1 MRRTLAAL
9 GALPLAA
16 LGLFYCN
23 SDNNTG
29 GSVDLAVASPD
40 LSAEPDL
47 AEAVDLA
54 TPVDFATTVAP
65 TEFTVLRIGGGGA
78 ALTNDATAG
87 FLERR
92 QIANGTIVGTPLAL
106 PTAVNGA
113 NRQLTFS
120 GSASVEG
127 QLSRSSNGK
136 YLVVAGYAANPGTVN
151 VSTSVSMTIN
161 RVIGRIDAAGAI
173 NTATAFNAFSGSA
186 VRGAASTDGTMLWVS
201 SDLGIGYTTLGSTA
215 APTILNTSN
224 VRALQIFGQ
233 NNVAQLFAS
242 GGASGTYGVNIVGTG
257 TPNAAGTAVT
267 PLTGFT
273 QANSPSSYDFV
284 AFDRD
289 ANGSI
294 DQLYVADDRTVT
306 GGGVQRWKLGGATW
320 ALEGT
325 ISTGLTAGARAVAG
339 YVANNTVTLL
349 VTTSEVGN
357 TAPRVLRI
365 TDAGGATTAAT
376 SQLLATAATNT
387 TYRGIALAPTP

>member
-16 LGLFYCN
+16 LALVYCN

-29 GSVDLAVASPD
+29 GNADLAV
-40 LSAEPDL
+40 AEPDL
-47 AEAVDLA
+47 AEQDLATAVDLGTA
-54 TPVDFATTVAP
+54 ADLLPAPV
-65 TEFTVLRIGGGGA
+65 TEFTVLRIGSGAA

-92 QIANGTIVGTPLAL
+92 QVANGTIVGAPLAL

-120 GSASVEG
+120 GAASVEG

-151 VSTSVSMTIN
+151 VSTSTSAATN
-161 RVIGRIDAAGAI
+161 RVIGRIDAAGTV
-173 NTATAFNAFSGSA
+173 NTTTAFNAFSGSG
-186 VRGAASTDGTMLWVS
+186 VRGAASTDGTMLWVAT
-201 SDLGIGYTTLGSTA
+201 DTGIGYTTLGSTA
-215 APTILNTSN
+215 APTILNTGN

-233 NNVAQLFAS
+233 NNVQQLFVS
-242 GGASGTYGVNIVGTG
+242 GGASGTYGVNTVGTG

-267 PLTGFT
+267 TLTGFT

-306 GGGVQRWKLGGATW
+306 GGGVQRWKLNGATW
-320 ALEGT
+320 TLEGT
-325 ISTGLTAGARAVAG
+325 ISTGLTAGARGVAG
-339 YVANNTVTLL
+339 YVAGNTVTLL

-357 TAPRVLRI
+357 TAPRVLRV
-365 TDAGGATTAAT
+365 TDAGGATAAAT
-376 SQLLATAATNT
+376 SQLLATATTNT
-387 TYRGIALAPTP
+387 TYRGIALAPLP

>member
-16 LGLFYCN
+16 LALLYCN
-23 SDNNTG
+23 NDNNTG

-40 LSAEPDL
+40 L
-47 AEAVDLA
+47 AVEVDFGTTPDLA
-54 TPVDFATTVAP
+54 TPADLATVTTP
-65 TEFTVLRIGGGGA
+65 TEFTVLRIGTGAA

-120 GSASVEG
+120 GAASVEG

-136 YLVVAGYAANPGTVN
+136 YLVVAGYAANPGVNN
-151 VSTSVSMTIN
+151 VSTTVASTVN

-173 NTATAFNAFSGSA
+173 NTATAFNAFTGSG
-186 VRGAASTDGTMLWVS
+186 VRGAASTDGAMLWVS

-233 NNVAQLFAS
+233 NNVAQLFTS
-242 GGASGTYGVNIVGTG
+242 GGASGTYGVNMVGTG
-257 TPNAAGTAVT
+257 TPNAAGTMVT

-284 AFDRD
+284 GFDRD

-306 GGGVQRWKLGGATW
+306 GGGVQRWKLNGATW
-320 ALEGT
+320 TLEGT
-325 ISTGLTAGARAVAG
+325 ISTGVTAGARAVAG
-339 YVANNTVTLL
+339 YVAGNTVTL
-349 VTTSEVGN
+349 VATTSELGN

-365 TDAGGATTAAT
+365 TDAGGATSAAT
-376 SQLLATAATNT
+376 SQLLATAANNT

>member
-16 LGLFYCN
+16 LALLYCN
-23 SDNNTG
+23 NDNNTG
-29 GSVDLAVASPD
+29 GGVDLAVASPD
-40 LSAEPDL
+40 L
-47 AEAVDLA
+47 AVDIDFGTTVDQA
-54 TPVDFATTVAP
+54 SSVDFASVSTP
-65 TEFTVLRIGGGGA
+65 TEFTVLRLGSGA
-78 ALTNDATAG
+78 AALNNDATAG

-120 GSASVEG
+120 GVASVEG
-127 QLSRSSNGK
+127 QLTRSTSGK

-151 VSTSVSMTIN
+151 VSTSASATNN
-161 RVIGRIDAAGAI
+161 RVIGRIDAAGTI
-173 NTATAFNAFSGSA
+173 NTTTAFNAFTGSG

-233 NNVAQLFAS
+233 NNVAQLFVS

-257 TPNAAGTAVT
+257 TPNAAGTTVT
-267 PLTGFT
+267 PLAGFT
-273 QANSPSSYDFV
+273 AANSPSSYDYV
-284 AFDRD
+284 GFDRD

-306 GGGVQRWKLGGATW
+306 GGGVQRWKFGGATW

-325 ISTGLTAGARAVAG
+325 ISTGATTGARAVAG
-339 YVANNTVTLL
+339 YVVNNTVTLV
-349 VTTSEVGN
+349 VTTSELGN

-365 TDAGGATTAAT
+365 TDAGGATSAAT
-376 SQLLATAATNT
+376 SQVLATAANNT

>member
-16 LGLFYCN
+16 LALLYCN
-23 SDNNTG
+23 NDNNTG

-40 LSAEPDL
+40 L
-47 AEAVDLA
+47 AVEVDFGTTPDLA
-54 TPVDFATTVAP
+54 TPADLATVTTP
-65 TEFTVLRIGGGGA
+65 TEFTVLRIGTGAA

-120 GSASVEG
+120 GAASVEG

-136 YLVVAGYAANPGTVN
+136 YLVVAGYAANPGVNN
-151 VSTSVSMTIN
+151 VSTTVASTVN
-161 RVIGRIDAAGAI
+161 RVIGRIDAAGTI
-173 NTATAFNAFSGSA
+173 NTATAFNAFTGSG
-186 VRGAASTDGTMLWVS
+186 VRGAASTDGAMLWVS

-233 NNVAQLFAS
+233 NNVAQLFTS
-242 GGASGTYGVNIVGTG
+242 GGASGTYGVNMVGTG
-257 TPNAAGTAVT
+257 TPNAAGTTVT

-284 AFDRD
+284 GFDRD

-306 GGGVQRWKLGGATW
+306 GGGVQRWKLNGATW
-320 ALEGT
+320 TLEGT
-325 ISTGLTAGARAVAG
+325 ISTGVTAGARAVAG
-339 YVANNTVTLL
+339 YVAGNTVTL
-349 VTTSEVGN
+349 VATTSELGN

-365 TDAGGATTAAT
+365 TDAGGATSAAT
-376 SQLLATAATNT
+376 SQLLATAANNT

>member
-16 LGLFYCN
+16 LALVYCN
-23 SDNNTG
+23 NDNNTG

-40 LSAEPDL
+40 LAVEVDFGTT
-47 AEAVDLA
+47 VDLA
-54 TPVDFATTVAP
+54 TSVDFASVTTP
-65 TEFTVLRIGGGGA
+65 TEFTVLRIGSGAA

-92 QIANGTIVGTPLAL
+92 QIASGTIVGTPLAL

-120 GSASVEG
+120 GVASVEG
-127 QLSRSSNGK
+127 QLSRSANGK

-151 VSTSVSMTIN
+151 ISTSVSATYN

-173 NTATAFNAFSGSA
+173 NTATAFDAFNGSG

-215 APTILNTSN
+215 APTILNNSN

-233 NNVAQLFAS
+233 NNVAQLFVS

-257 TPNAAGTAVT
+257 TPNAAGTTVT
-267 PLTGFT
+267 PLAGFT
-273 QANSPSSYDFV
+273 QGNSPSSYDYV
-284 AFDRD
+284 GFDRD

-306 GGGVQRWKLGGATW
+306 GGGVQRWKFGGATW

-339 YVANNTVTLL
+339 YVTNNTVTLV
-349 VTTSEVGN
+349 VTTSEIGN

-387 TYRGIALAPTP
+387 TYRGIALAPTQ

>member
-23 SDNNTG
+23 NDNNTG

-40 LSAEPDL
+40 L
-47 AEAVDLA
+47 AVEVDFGTTPDLA
-54 TPVDFATTVAP
+54 TPVDLATVTTP
-65 TEFTVLRIGGGGA
+65 TEFTVLRIGTGAA

-106 PTAVNGA
+106 PTAVNGN

-120 GSASVEG
+120 GAASVEG
-127 QLSRSSNGK
+127 ELGRSSNGK
-136 YLVVAGYAANPGTVN
+136 YLVVAGYAANPGTSN
-151 VSTSVSMTIN
+151 VSTTVAATVN

-173 NTATAFNAFSGSA
+173 NTATAFNAFTGSG
-186 VRGAASTDGTMLWVS
+186 VRGAASTDGSMLWVS

-215 APTILNTSN
+215 APTILNASN

-257 TPNAAGTAVT
+257 TPNAAGTTVT

-284 AFDRD
+284 GFDRD

-306 GGGVQRWKLGGATW
+306 GGGVQRWKLNGATW

-339 YVANNTVTLL
+339 YVASNTVTLV

-365 TDAGGATTAAT
+365 TDAGGATSAAT
-376 SQLLATAATNT
+376 SQLLATAANNT

>member
-16 LGLFYCN
+16 LALLYCN
-23 SDNNTG
+23 NDNNTG
-29 GSVDLAVASPD
+29 GGVDLAVASPD
-40 LSAEPDL
+40 L
-47 AEAVDLA
+47 AVEVDFGTTPDLA
-54 TPVDFATTVAP
+54 TPVDLATVTTP
-65 TEFTVLRIGGGGA
+65 TEFTVLRIGTGAA

-120 GSASVEG
+120 GAASVEG
-127 QLSRSSNGK
+127 QLSRSTNGK
-136 YLVVAGYAANPGTVN
+136 YLVVAGYAANPGTSN
-151 VSTSVSMTIN
+151 VSTTVAATVN

-173 NTATAFNAFSGSA
+173 NTATAFNAFTGSG
-186 VRGAASTDGTMLWVS
+186 VRGAASTDGSMLWVS

-257 TPNAAGTAVT
+257 TPNAAGTTVT

-284 AFDRD
+284 GFDRD

-306 GGGVQRWKLGGATW
+306 GGGVQRWKLNGATW

-325 ISTGLTAGARAVAG
+325 ISTGTGAGARFVTG
-339 YVANNTVTLL
+339 YVSNNVATVL
-349 VTTSEVGN
+349 VTTAEALTTN
-357 TAPRVLRI
+357 PRVLQL
-365 TDAGGATTAAT
+365 TDSGGATSAVT
-376 SQLLATAATNT
+376 SKVLATAAVNT